1 MIEALGANPMT
12 MSYNASAV
20 INSPQKFVLKTKIF
34 YFTLKNALAYYSD
47 GVVGSR
53 KLTGRRVGSRL

>member
-20 INSPQKFVLKTKIF
+20 INSPKKFVLKTKIF
-34 YFTLKNALAYYSD
+34 YFILKNALAYYSA
-47 GVVGSR
+47 GVVGSS
-53 KLTGRRVGSRL
+53 RRIGSRL